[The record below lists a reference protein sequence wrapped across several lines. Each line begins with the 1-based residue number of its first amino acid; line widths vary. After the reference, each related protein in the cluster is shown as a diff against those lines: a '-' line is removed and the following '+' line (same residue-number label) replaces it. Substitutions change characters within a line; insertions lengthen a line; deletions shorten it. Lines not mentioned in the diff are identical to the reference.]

1 MCSAILSAV
10 LRLWKQKAL
19 YRSVL
24 LPLKITQPGQTFQ
37 KEEKDF
43 VKDVFK
49 DPARSSET
57 TKLPSA
63 TSIITN
69 FEHIR
74 EKKTREKRCF
84 TTKVNT
90 KKKENDCR
98 YKCLQ
103 KAITVIER
111 RQRTLRGQL
120 AVISQIEICHTFF
133 LPSSLLPVFTL
144 PDVFAVGVA
153 LIRLSVSVRLTQS
166 VCVWG
171 GGGNVGN

>member
-10 LRLWKQKAL
+10 QRSWKQKAL

-74 EKKTREKRCF
+74 EKKKTSLH
-84 TTKVNT
+84 NQSQY

-120 AVISQIEICHTFF
+120 AVISQIEICHFF
-133 LPSSLLPVFTL
+133 
-144 PDVFAVGVA
+144 VA
-153 LIRLSVSVRLTQS
+153 R
-166 VCVWG
+166 
-171 GGGNVGN
+171 